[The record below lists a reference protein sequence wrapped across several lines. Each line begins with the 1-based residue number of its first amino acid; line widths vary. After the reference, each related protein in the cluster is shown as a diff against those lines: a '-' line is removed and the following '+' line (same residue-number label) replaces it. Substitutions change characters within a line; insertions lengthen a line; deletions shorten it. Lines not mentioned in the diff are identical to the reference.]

1 MDHGDRTQT
10 VRAWSV
16 KPGLADSTSVYH
28 PISAVALGSSDPS
41 YGSCGLFDSDIRHV
55 RDEPRRAAQPHK
67 LWAKASVC
75 VQVHTPATILP
86 HATDSQIEFLPLSSR
101 FDSEVGYYAAL
112 AQRRGSA
119 LKPLEFGVRVPG
131 AAPRRWVPTDG
142 NEVRNFVAASS
153 TLAIGSC

>member
-1 MDHGDRTQT
+1 MGESQC
-10 VRAWSV
+10 V
-16 KPGLADSTSVYH
+16 
-28 PISAVALGSSDPS
+28 
-41 YGSCGLFDSDIRHV
+41 
-55 RDEPRRAAQPHK
+55 
-67 LWAKASVC
+67 
-75 VQVHTPATILP
+75 VQVDTSATKP